1 MRERRLLR
9 WIGATAVLLAVAVL
23 AFLFG
28 YPAVFPEPL
37 SQPSFNVD
45 AAEGKVWTNSE
56 VVVEV
61 RGHLTAEEA
70 VRSLKFDPPIELGPD
85 DVKVEHSARLP
96 GHETLPW
103 ATTRIII
110 NSGRGALFAADTQY
124 ALEVDGRVASFETIT
139 MPAVLAV
146 HPADEPGGS
155 LENVPTGR
163 DIAIVFNEQ
172 VAWEESLLK
181 IEPSVEV
188 TTAVESLPTGAT
200 AVRIKPPGRWE
211 NSTRYAL
218 TIAGAIQDLYG
229 HTGDVAFSTEFATW
243 AQPKVLTV
251 APQGESQPV
260 ESPIQI
266 EFERDVDRASVQEA
280 FRIEPA
286 ESGTFEWQSERL
298 LVWRPQGLQHSTS
311 YRASVGGKAL
321 GGDTFVGTEWSFRTH
336 DPPVFVEIKGRNQAP
351 TVLEA
356 FPSGGL
362 GTFALQWSTGDT
374 AHKILFP
381 GPGAAPH
388 TVAVTVSSGDRTT
401 TTAIEVAPAPNNG
414 FTPVGCPAGWD
425 LIEVSVCY
433 RSEEIPGPI
442 RTYTTRID
450 LKDPNLQT
458 RSVPAAGVL
467 GAWRPTSEEAKASK
481 SMVTVN
487 GDFFYSEPR
496 GSYTLG
502 PMVTG
507 GNFFYAPA
515 SPEVV
520 LALGR
525 DDSPWVG
532 AASELRFALQSADGS
547 AIPLQGVNHI
557 PGEHAASVFNGYW
570 GPELTLEAD
579 GCFAAFA
586 PPDQNLRVP
595 DVFACGPLA
604 GIALPPGTFTIVA
617 RGAAAE
623 WLQAQSKNPLGIAHS
638 FPLGGVDFM
647 VGGSHVLVAGGAQ
660 PAITPDKR
668 HPRTAIGVDAAG
680 FLYLLVVDGR
690 SEKSLGMTLPE
701 LQAYVTQMGMTNA
714 INLDGGGSSTLV
726 LRETLMNVPAEGKE
740 RPVASVVEVGPP
752 RPRCRH
758 AFVGC

>member
-1 MRERRLLR
+1 MRERRFLG
-9 WIGATAVLLAVAVL
+9 WVAATALLLAVAL
-23 AFLFG
+23 LSFLFA
-28 YPAVFPEPL
+28 YPAVFPKPL
-37 SQPSFNVD
+37 SQPSFNLD
-45 AAEGKVWTNSE
+45 PAEGKVWTNSA
-56 VVVEV
+56 VVIEL
-61 RGHLTAEEA
+61 RGHLTPEEA
-70 VRSLKFDPPIELGPD
+70 VRALKFDPPVELSPD
-85 DVKVEHSARLP
+85 DVQVEHTARLP
-96 GHETLPW
+96 GHEALPW
-103 ATTRIII
+103 ATTKVTV
-110 NSGRGALFAADTQY
+110 NGGRGALFAADTQY
-124 ALEVDGRVASFETIT
+124 KLEVDGRVAEFETIT
-139 MPAVLAV
+139 MPAVLGV
-146 HPADEPGGS
+146 YPADEPWGS

-163 DIAIVFNEQ
+163 DVMIVFNEQ
-172 VAWEESLLK
+172 VQWDPSLLK
-181 IEPSVEV
+181 IEPPVPVS
-188 TTAVESLPTGAT
+188 TTVESLASGESAI
-200 AVRIKPPGRWE
+200 RIKPPGRWE
-211 NSTRYAL
+211 NSTRYSL
-218 TIAGAIQDLYG
+218 SIAGAVQDLYG
-229 HTGDVAFSTEFATW
+229 HTGDVAFSAEFGTW

-286 ESGTFEWQSERL
+286 VSGTFEWQSERL

-321 GGDTFVGTEWSFRTH
+321 GGDTFIGAEWSFRTH
-336 DPPVFVEIKGRNQAP
+336 DPPVFVEIKGSNQAP

-362 GTFALQWSTGDT
+362 GNFALQWSTGETDR
-374 AHKILFP
+374 KILFP

-401 TTAIEVAPAPNNG
+401 TAAIEVAPAPNNG
-414 FTPVGCPAGWD
+414 FTPVNCPPGWD

-450 LKDPNLQT
+450 LKDPTMQT
-458 RSVPAAGVL
+458 RSVPAAGTL
-467 GAWRPTSEEAKASK
+467 GALRPTSEEARASK

-487 GDFFYSEPR
+487 GDFFYTEPR
-496 GSYTLG
+496 GSYALG

-507 GNFFYAPA
+507 GNFVYAPA

-520 LALGR
+520 FALGR
-525 DDSPWVG
+525 DHSPWVG
-532 AASELRFALQSADGS
+532 AASELRFALQSADGG

-557 PGEHAASVFNGYW
+557 PAEDAASLFNGYW
-570 GPELTLEAD
+570 GPELTLDAE

-586 PPDQNLRVP
+586 PIDQNFRVP
-595 DVFACGPLA
+595 DAFGCGPLA
-604 GIALPPGTFTIVA
+604 GIALPPGTFAIVA

-623 WLQAQSKNPLGIAHS
+623 WLRAQSANPLGIAHS
-638 FPLGGVDFM
+638 FPLGDVDFV
-647 VGGSHVLVAGGAQ
+647 VGGSHILVAGATQ

-690 SEKSLGMTLPE
+690 TEKSLGMTLLE
-701 LQAYVTQMGMTNA
+701 LQAYVGQMGLTNA

-726 LRETLMNVPAEGKE
+726 LRGTLMNVPAEGKE
-740 RPVASVVEVGPP
+740 RPVASFVEVGPST
-752 RPRCRH
+752 PRCSH
-758 AFVGC
+758 AFVRC